1 MLRACDWWSVAGS
14 AASDDQPMG
23 GHRSASAATV
33 LTQFSQRQRGQA
45 LDRFGVLRAHV
56 EDKVPL
62 AEIARQHKLP
72 LRTLERW
79 LRGYREH
86 GLAGLVRKPRRN
98 RGQHQLPP
106 ELQHLIEGLAL
117 RRPRL
122 SAAAV
127 WRQAVEVANVQNWPA
142 PSYSTVFTIVR
153 GLAPDLVTLAHQG
166 TKVYADRFE
175 LIGVRQV
182 GPTRCGKPIIHH
194 WICGS
199 STNGVGLPDL
209 G

>member
-1 MLRACDWWSVAGS
+1 M
-14 AASDDQPMG
+14 
-23 GHRSASAATV
+23 
-33 LTQFSQRQRGQA
+33 
-45 LDRFGVLRAHV
+45 
-56 EDKVPL
+56 
-62 AEIARQHKLP
+62 
-72 LRTLERW
+72 
-79 LRGYREH
+79 RGYGEH
-86 GLAGLVRKPRRN
+86 DLAGLVRKPRSN
-98 RGQHQLPP
+98 RGQHQLPQ

-127 WRQAVEVANVQNWPA
+127 CRQAVEVANVQNWPA

-175 LIGVRQV
+175 LLYGVRQV
-182 GPTRCGKPIIHH
+182 GPTRCGKPITHH
-194 WICGS
+194 WICGY